1 LIKKKGLYLL
11 FLLKKKF
18 FLINKLLIKFIILT
32 HFEFPPKISNAKVE
46 VTDVC
51 VINFQKPS
59 DNIRKVQNLT
69 SLDYVVLKSGVL

>member
-1 LIKKKGLYLL
+1 VVI
-11 FLLKKKF
+11 KKKF